1 MPRVKRAL
9 ATKKRHKRLL
19 KSTRGYYGSRSR
31 SIKRAHE
38 AQLHARAH
46 AQRSRHI
53 KKRDMRSLWVVRIN
67 NALRQLG
74 GMTYAAFVHQLQ
86 LMHVALDRK
95 TLAYLAD
102 QMPEVFKAVVEFVK
116 PKASQTSHGHTAPPK

>member
-1 MPRVKRAL
+1 MPRVKRAI

-19 KSTRGYYGSRSR
+19 KSTSGYYGPRSR

-46 AQRSRHI
+46 AQRGRKI
-53 KKRDMRSLWVVRIN
+53 KKRDMRGVWVVRIN

-74 GMTYAAFVHQLQ
+74 DVTYATFIHQLQ
-86 LMHVALDRK
+86 LANVHLDRK

-102 QMPEVFKAVVEFVK
+102 QMPDAFKAVVEFVK
-116 PKASQTSHGHTAPPK
+116 KAPAKAKPKA